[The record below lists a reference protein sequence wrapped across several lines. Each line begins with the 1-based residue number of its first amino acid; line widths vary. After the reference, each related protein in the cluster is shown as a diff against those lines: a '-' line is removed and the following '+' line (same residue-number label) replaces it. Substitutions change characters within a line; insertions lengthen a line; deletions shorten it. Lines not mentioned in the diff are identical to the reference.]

1 MRCVEAVP
9 TAPGRVLLVAGDG
22 PDQIAAEDA
31 LRAVGC
37 RVIERAGDVFEA
49 RQRCARVR
57 PDLVMI
63 DLQLSAAIGSALDVA
78 SALSHETEAPILY
91 LCDDSVVPPVA
102 AAINGV
108 GCIDK
113 PITPAKLARSLLF
126 VLQEDP
132 LRKRTPSGR
141 PEPGQAAAEAEANA
155 RRLFRD
161 EFLASMAHELRAP
174 LQGVLGFASFLLD
187 GRAGPVSES
196 QRPCLEQI
204 GVGANHVL
212 QIVQDVLDLTDTEA
226 DTLHVRSEVVDAEQ
240 AIREVLQVLQV
251 IAIRRRVMVGI
262 QIDDR
267 LGHVVSDATKIKQV
281 LYNFVSNA
289 LKYTP
294 PGGRV
299 DISLRREDADNFCL
313 EVTDTGP
320 GVPDDLLPDLFDRSE
335 RSNRQGRGLF
345 LTRRIVDAM
354 GGSVSAHNQPSGG
367 CAFSAR
373 LPMAPSVAQLDPNQR
388 IPRNAP

>member
-1 MRCVEAVP
+1 MRSVE
-9 TAPGRVLLVAGDG
+9 
-22 PDQIAAEDA
+22 ES
-31 LRAVGC
+31 LRTVGC
-37 RVIERAGDVFEA
+37 HVIEWAGDVFEA

-57 PDLVMI
+57 PDLVLI
-63 DLQLSAAIGSALDVA
+63 DMQLSAAIGSALDVA
-78 SALSHETEAPILY
+78 SALSHETDAPIVY
-91 LCDDSVVPPVA
+91 LCDDTVVPPA
-102 AAINGV
+102 AAGNHGV
-108 GCIDK
+108 GCIEK
-113 PITPAKLARSLLF
+113 PVTPAKLARQLVFLM
-126 VLQEDP
+126 QEDP
-132 LRKRTPSGR
+132 LRRRTPSGR

-187 GRAGPVSES
+187 GRAGQVSES

-204 GVGANHVL
+204 SIGANHVL

-240 AIREVLQVLQV
+240 AMREVLQVLQV

-299 DISLRREDADNFCL
+299 DISLRRDDADTFCL

-320 GVPDDLLPDLFDRSE
+320 GIPDDLLPDLFDRAE
-335 RSNRQGRGLF
+335 RSSRQGRGLF
-345 LTRRIVDAM
+345 LTHRIVDAM
-354 GGSVSAHNQPSGG
+354 GGSVSAHNRPSGG
-367 CAFSAR
+367 CAFVAR
-373 LPMAPSVAQLDPNQR
+373 LPMAPQVVQLDPNQR
-388 IPRNAP
+388 LPRNAP